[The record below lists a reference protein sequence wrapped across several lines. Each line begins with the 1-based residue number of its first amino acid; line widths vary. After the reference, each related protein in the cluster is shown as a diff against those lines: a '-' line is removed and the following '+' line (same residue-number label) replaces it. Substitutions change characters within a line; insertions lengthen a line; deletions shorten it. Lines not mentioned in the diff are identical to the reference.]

1 MTYSSDHQ
9 TQDEDIDL
17 SRLNLILALVTV
29 FVIGLAMG
37 FLLRPQIIGDVPVAV
52 AVTVIPNNQVVTLAE
67 QSPAQTAPQNQSS
80 SRGDSEPTLERA
92 AATPTIMDFVLSDAR
107 HFLGS
112 NDAPI
117 TLIEFSDFK

>member
-80 SRGDSEPTLERA
+80 SMAGPEPTSERA